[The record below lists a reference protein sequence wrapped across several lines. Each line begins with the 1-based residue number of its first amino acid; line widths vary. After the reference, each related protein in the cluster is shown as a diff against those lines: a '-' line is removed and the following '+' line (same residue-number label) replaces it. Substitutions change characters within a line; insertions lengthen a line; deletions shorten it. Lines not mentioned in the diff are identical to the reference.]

1 MQNLSEWIK
10 INKLKHT
17 LRIELTELGWMVC
30 RGSENGR
37 STGPLG
43 AFWLEDIYHKEDGWW
58 GKNKFWLGKMKWSV
72 LALSLKNQECI
83 SILVS

>member
-1 MQNLSEWIK
+1 MYSLYSVTREATTKRGPCTTTRSSLSSPPKIK

-43 AFWLEDIYHKEDGWW
+43 AF
-58 GKNKFWLGKMKWSV
+58 
-72 LALSLKNQECI
+72 
-83 SILVS
+83 